1 MDRQIALPT
10 FTALISLTLV
20 IGCATSKPIHKPSD
34 HDAPMENVFVIE
46 HSFEADVKTVFDMW
60 VNPDSF
66 SSWLGPDGA
75 TMSFIRVGIKEGG
88 TSQWSMTTADGVTK
102 YGKLNYKIINPQ
114 HLLVYTQN
122 FCDKDG
128 KLSKPPGAATYP
140 DMLLTTVTFNEEG
153 KKKTRVVV
161 KWEIFGQAT
170 EAERQTFDKLKP
182 VMTNGW
188 GQSFDKL
195 DSLLKLKNKPQD
207 PKN

>member
-1 MDRQIALPT
+1 MNRQNTLSKIVAV
-10 FTALISLTLV
+10 TALIYF
-20 IGCATSKPIHKPSD
+20 IGCATSKPVHEPSD
-34 HDAPMENVFVIE
+34 RETLGKNIFVIE
-46 HSFEADVKTVFDMW
+46 HSFDTNIRTAFDMW
-60 VNPDSF
+60 VDPNSF
-66 SSWLGPDGA
+66 SRWLGPDGA
-75 TMSFIRVGIKEGG
+75 TMSFISVNIKEGG

-102 YGKLNYKIINPQ
+102 YGKLNYKIISPQ

-140 DMLLTTVTFNEEG
+140 DMLLTTVTFSEEG

-170 EAERQTFDKLKP
+170 EAERQTFEKLKP

-195 DSLLKLKNKPQD
+195 DSLLKLKK
-207 PKN
+207 